1 MNSQNI
7 LKFYGS
13 RLDIKL
19 DSSEF
24 YDYEISK
31 VSGDYNTDVLDLGS
45 PITYT
50 GLTID
55 ESLAFFSC
63 SRITIT
69 LSEYNNTVND
79 TNYIYS
85 GISFTL
91 DYDNFV
97 NNFGSPY
104 EHIILN
110 NHIYTY
116 TGITG
121 EVHYFRITQFN
132 QNLNIDDN
140 LYDYLTDN
148 PTPTP
153 TPTITS
159 TSTPTPTITST
170 PYQTPT
176 LTTTPNQT
184 LTPTPTQTPTTNT
197 NGLNTVFVSYTIL

>member
-69 LSEYNNTVND
+69 LSEYNNTIND
-79 TNYIYS
+79 PSYIYS

-91 DYDNFV
+91 DYDNFT
-97 NNFGSPY
+97 NHFGSPY

-132 QNLNIDDN
+132 QNLNINDDF
-140 LYDYLTDN
+140 YDYLTNN
-148 PTPTP
+148 PVPTP

-159 TSTPTPTITST
+159 TPTISLT
-170 PYQTPT
+170 PNLTPT
-176 LTTTPNQT
+176 LTRTPNQT
-184 LTPTPTQTPTTNT
+184 LTPTPTPDA

>member
-121 EVHYFRITQFN
+121 ETHYFRITQFN

-159 TSTPTPTITST
+159 TSTPTPTISAT

-184 LTPTPTQTPTTNT
+184 LTPTPTPTTNT

>member
-13 RLDIKL
+13 KLDIKL

-24 YDYEISK
+24 YDYELSK
-31 VSGDYNTDVLDLGS
+31 VAGDYDTDVLDLGT

-55 ESLAFFSC
+55 ESLEFFSC

-79 TNYIYS
+79 PSYIYS

-97 NNFGSPY
+97 NHFGSPY

-132 QNLNIDDN
+132 QNLNINDDF
-140 LYDYLTDN
+140 YDYLTNN
-148 PTPTP
+148 PVPTP

-159 TSTPTPTITST
+159 TPTMSLTPNL
-170 PYQTPT
+170 TPT
-176 LTTTPNQT
+176 LTRTPNQT
-184 LTPTPTQTPTTNT
+184 LTPTPTPDA

>member
-121 EVHYFRITQFN
+121 ETHYFRITQFN

-184 LTPTPTQTPTTNT
+184 LTPTPTPTTNT

>member
-79 TNYIYS
+79 PSYIYS

-121 EVHYFRITQFN
+121 ETHYFRITQFN

-159 TSTPTPTITST
+159 TSTPTPTISAT

-184 LTPTPTQTPTTNT
+184 LTPTPTPTTNT